1 MSAMIQAMCKTREA
15 PAARWNEPPHARLRR
30 RLAAL
35 CMLFVCLA
43 LPMQHGR
50 AASGTTA
57 AAGVA
62 QQCPGGSATVEGGTP
77 KDLET
82 ICAGVDAAIGFFA
95 RFDIRPTEPLSIEVA
110 AKIPAEAGPT
120 ASGCFIEAK
129 RRIYVVP
136 YDQFRRNATWF
147 GVKIDREMYRAL
159 AAHESAHAIAAC
171 NFAIPNPTIQAKEYL
186 AYVAMLSTMPAPL
199 RDKAIRGA
207 RAVGFQSF
215 ERFTP
220 LLYMFDPMRF
230 GAEAYQHFK
239 RLDDPGQA
247 VRSILAGDELLD

>member
-1 MSAMIQAMCKTREA
+1 M
-15 PAARWNEPPHARLRR
+15 ARPR
-30 RLAAL
+30 
-35 CMLFVCLA
+35 
-43 LPMQHGR
+43 
-50 AASGTTA
+50 
-57 AAGVA
+57 
-62 QQCPGGSATVEGGTP
+62 
-77 KDLET
+77 ET

-207 RAVGFQSF
+207 RAVGFQAF